1 MTDKKEKLADG
12 LPEADKRFYSLNF
25 LLASFT
31 PVDDLERKE
40 AIQQNKL
47 VSRHYQNRDFAVSR
61 FDKNISTLL
70 SQFPPIS
77 TEDE

>member
-1 MTDKKEKLADG
+1 MTDKKKKLADG
-12 LPEADKRFYSLNF
+12 LSEADKRFYSLNL

-31 PVDDLERKE
+31 PVADLERKE
-40 AIQQNKL
+40 AILRNKL
-47 VSRHYQNRDFAVSR
+47 VSRHYQNRDFAASR
-61 FDKNISTLL
+61 FDKNISTPL